1 MEELDVYDYGRF
13 ISFQIVQGKKV
24 NYIIRQI

>member
-1 MEELDVYDYGRF
+1 MEELDVYDYGIF
-13 ISFQIVQGKKV
+13 LSFQIVHGKNV